1 MIKVNVTTRDGEIC
15 IIEAKIDQPL
25 MEALRGEDV
34 EGIDAICGGSCSCA
48 TCHVYVEGDWGSK
61 LTAQDEDE
69 SDLLE
74 DSDVRQANSRLSCQI
89 NVTAALDGITLT
101 IPPEE

>member
-1 MIKVNVTTRDGEIC
+1 MIKVNVTTRDGEKC
-15 IIEAKIDQPL
+15 VIEAKLDQPL
-25 MEALRGEDV
+25 MEALRAEDV

-48 TCHVYVEGDWGSK
+48 TCHIYVDGDWGAK

-74 DSDVRQANSRLSCQI
+74 DSDVRQENSRLSCQI
-89 NVTAALDGITLT
+89 IATKALDGISLT